1 MTSRSHQKSSAG
13 QTLKIGS
20 VLFATGV
27 AAGLGAAAFFNNQA
41 EAVRSTEPV
50 ARISLPTAPEAAT
63 SLETAI
69 AAATAPRD
77 VAPPNAPLPAASTD
91 GTDKQ
96 AAGEAPA
103 PQAAEA
109 DTARATLSNGDA
121 AEPVE
126 MASLQQPAGARDPEL
141 AGDASAAQQDA
152 EPREEAEGPASADQ
166 EGAPG
171 ETVVRLQPGDTLIEL
186 LTGAG
191 ADRVEAHNAVEAL
204 RPLYNPRALR
214 AGQEVKLALGNTGE
228 QIYLNALEI
237 VADVDRTVV
246 VERTGDGSY
255 AAREDVVK
263 LTALPRLAGAEIDS
277 SLYLAAQDAKVPA
290 NIIVELIR
298 AFSYSVDFQ
307 REIQP
312 GDAFEV
318 LYDTMVDPAGQPL
331 KAGEMRY
338 AALRLG
344 GKMKE
349 LYRFEVPSDGSVDY
363 FVRDGY
369 SVKRMLMRTPVDGAR
384 LSSGFGKRR
393 HPILGYNKMHKGVDF
408 AAPTGTPIMAAGDGT
423 IDMAGRNGGYGN
435 YIRIR
440 HNGTFSTAY
449 AHMHRFAKGM
459 SRGARVRQGQIIG
472 YVGSTGRSTGPHL
485 HYEILMNGKQVNPMG
500 VRVPVGRELAGKDLK
515 AFKALVAEIDRQ
527 RGQIE
532 DELRVAGP
540 AATKA
545 VADAA
550 PAAPTRATA
559 PAAANSPPAPAT
571 AVGPQAA
578 GDRPRAEDGVPRGTS
593 SR

>member
-1 MTSRSHQKSSAG
+1 MTSRTPHKTSAS
-13 QTLKIGS
+13 QTLKVGS
-20 VLFATGV
+20 LLFATGV

-41 EAVRSTEPV
+41 EAVRSGAPV
-50 ARISLPTAPEAAT
+50 ARVELPPTLPASASNGSPRSAARTDAPATMPQDTVAETRPPEAASASDAPVEVA
-63 SLETAI
+63 SLPEQVPARGI
-69 AAATAPRD
+69 EPEQDAAAGADPQSGEQGQAEVAAAPTA
-77 VAPPNAPLPAASTD
+77 ATPA
-91 GTDKQ
+91 
-96 AAGEAPA
+96 
-103 PQAAEA
+103 
-109 DTARATLSNGDA
+109 
-121 AEPVE
+121 
-126 MASLQQPAGARDPEL
+126 
-141 AGDASAAQQDA
+141 
-152 EPREEAEGPASADQ
+152 
-166 EGAPG
+166 

-186 LTGAG
+186 LTSAG
-191 ADRVEAHNAVEAL
+191 ADRIEAHNAVEAL

-214 AGQEVKLALGNTGE
+214 AGQEVKLALGNAGE

-246 VERTGDGSY
+246 VERGDDGSY
-255 AAREDVVK
+255 AAREDVVQ
-263 LTALPRLAGAEIDS
+263 LIALPRLAGAEIDS

-423 IDMAGRNGGYGN
+423 IEVAGRNGGYGN

-485 HYEILMNGKQVNPMG
+485 HYEILMNGAQVNPMG

-527 RGQIE
+527 RGGME
-532 DELRVAGP
+532 DEPRIAGP
-540 AATKA
+540 VETKA

-550 PAAPTRATA
+550 PVPAASASTPAAASALA
-559 PAAANSPPAPAT
+559 PAAEAPR
-571 AVGPQAA
+571 
-578 GDRPRAEDGVPRGTS
+578 DRPGAEDGVPRGTS